1 MRDWAIGDLGTN
13 SFIGVVVMICL
24 IGGVSGENRGDEWES
39 ECWSFAVKDSR
50 DMRQ

>member
-1 MRDWAIGDLGTN
+1 MWVIGDVGMN
-13 SFIGVVVMICL
+13 RFIGAVVMNCL
-24 IGGVSGENRGDEWES
+24 IGGVSGENRDEWES